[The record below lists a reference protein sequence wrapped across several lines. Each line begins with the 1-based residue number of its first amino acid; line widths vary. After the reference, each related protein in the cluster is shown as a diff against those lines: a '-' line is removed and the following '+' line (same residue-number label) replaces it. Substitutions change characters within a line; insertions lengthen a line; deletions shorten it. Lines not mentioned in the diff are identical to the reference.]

1 MVLLSSFRG
10 IPFDGI
16 PLRPFPG
23 SFLALI
29 GGTPADKTHI
39 QDPNGALGSFGDAY
53 LLIHPSMIV
62 VNIVEEVQ
70 VQLAMVDLVLALPIL
85 ACLAVKVFLNDLN
98 RFV

>member
-10 IPFDGI
+10 ISFDCI
-16 PLRPFPG
+16 PLRAFPG
-23 SFLALI
+23 PFLALI
-29 GGTPADKTHI
+29 SGTTADKTHV

-53 LLIHPSMIV
+53 LLIPSMIV

-70 VQLAMVDLVLALPIL
+70 VQLAMVDLVLALTIL
-85 ACLAVKVFLNDLN
+85 TCLTVKVLLNDLY

>member
-10 IPFDGI
+10 ISFDGI
-16 PLRPFPG
+16 PLRAFP
-23 SFLALI
+23 SPFLALI
-29 GGTPADKTHI
+29 SGTPAHQTHI
-39 QDPNGALGSFGDAY
+39 QDSDGALGSFGDAY
-53 LLIHPSMIV
+53 LLIPSMIV

-85 ACLAVKVFLNDLN
+85 ACLAVKVLLNNLN